1 MTLLERARELVELA
15 GVIEGAGAGDGR
27 LAVVEGPAGI
37 GKTALVE
44 LAGERARARGQRV
57 LMARAGQLESSC
69 SYGVVLQWL
78 EREWRR
84 SSGAGSADH
93 AAALAL
99 LRGRGSALAGEDAT
113 FGILNGLYWFV
124 ADLASQRPL
133 VLLLD
138 DAQWADLDSL
148 RFVSYLQ
155 RRLGGLALGVVVA
168 ARVGEAG
175 TAAELLGGLAQGPG
189 ARLVAPA
196 PLGEAGAAALLEQA
210 FGEAVGVEFSRACH
224 RATGGNPHYLIE
236 LQRALALDGV
246 VPVDA
251 EAGRAARATPTAL
264 ERYLLERLAAL
275 SADALP
281 LAGGMSVLG
290 DGASLRHAAR
300 LAALEPRRAAEV
312 ARLLVRAGILDS
324 DDPVGFAH
332 PIVHRVI
339 LGHLT
344 SVERDEG
351 HLTAARLLLDERA
364 SPERVAAHLLLT
376 SPAGREW
383 CVRALRAAAH
393 EAMGRSAAEAA
404 ADYLRRA
411 DIEPPGVSQ
420 QVEVLRELGAAEAL
434 VHDARASE
442 HLERALRAAS
452 DPRVRAEIALQ
463 LAAALLDL
471 FRSVDACRVLEA
483 ALAELDPAERELRG
497 RLQAALVSNA
507 YLDAATVEAG
517 VRVLE
522 ACASDAPPGPGG
534 RAIHVQRGMALA
546 HAGGSAAQ
554 ARELLEAGL
563 ADADEHDL
571 AGTFENGVMTM
582 IMAEGFERAGELL
595 ERFAALPAARLVR
608 RRAASLGTM
617 RGFLASRLG
626 ALGEAELHLRS
637 SLELTP
643 EATHPGGWLVVR
655 GLLADVLTVQGNLD
669 EADRILKAGPPEPWP
684 MHVGTGFALAA
695 RARLR
700 FAQGRTQDGLDDVD
714 VLARGEAAMGP
725 VAPALHHWRVDAATA
740 LVALDRRPEART
752 LLASDLELARSYG
765 APRALGVTLRAA
777 GVVEGGQHGLEL
789 LTEAVDVLAR
799 SPALLER
806 AHALVELGAALR
818 RDNQRRLAR
827 EHLDDGLRL
836 AQHCGARPL
845 AQRAYDE
852 LLASG
857 KHLRRMDLEDRD
869 ALTPAELRIARLA
882 AEGLTNREIARSLY
896 LSVKTIEMHLGRAY
910 RKLEITTRA
919 QLPDALV
926 RRSRG
931 VTPARGH
938 DRPPV
943 ARQR

>member
-1 MTLLERARELVELA
+1 MTLLERARELVELD
-15 GVIEGAGAGDGR
+15 GVIEAAGAGDGR
-27 LAVVEGPAGI
+27 LVVVEGPAGI

-44 LAGERARARGQRV
+44 LVGERARARGQRV

-84 SSGAGSADH
+84 SSGAGAGED
-93 AAALAL
+93 AAALVL
-99 LRGRGSALAGEDAT
+99 SRGRGPALAGEDAS
-113 FGILNGLYWFV
+113 FGILHGLYWFV
-124 ADLASQRPL
+124 ADLALERPL

-168 ARVGEAG
+168 ARVGEGGA
-175 TAAELLGGLAQGPG
+175 AAELLSGLVQGPG
-189 ARLVAPA
+189 ARLVVPA
-196 PLGEAGAAALLEQA
+196 PLGEAAAAALLERA
-210 FGEAVGVEFSRACH
+210 FGRAVGVEFSRACH

-246 VPVDA
+246 APVDA
-251 EAGRAARATPTAL
+251 EAGRAERATPTAL
-264 ERYLLERLAAL
+264 GRYLLERLAAL

-281 LAGGMSVLG
+281 LGGAMSLLG
-290 DGASLRHAAR
+290 DGSSVRHAAR

-312 ARLLVRAGILDS
+312 ARLLVRAGILGS

-351 HLTAARLLLDERA
+351 HLAAARLLLDERA
-364 SPERVAAHLLLT
+364 SPERVAAHLLHT
-376 SPAGREW
+376 SPGARSW
-383 CVRALRAAAH
+383 CVRALRAAAR

-404 ADYLRRA
+404 AGYLRRA
-411 DIEPPGVSQ
+411 DAEPPEASQ
-420 QVEVLRELGAAEAL
+420 RVAVLRELGAAEAL
-434 VHDARASE
+434 VHDARAFE
-442 HLERALRAAS
+442 HLEQALRAAAEA
-452 DPRVRAEIALQ
+452 RARAETALQ

-471 FRSVDACRVLEA
+471 FLSVEACRVLEA

-517 VRVLE
+517 VRVLA
-522 ACASDAPPGPGG
+522 ACASDPPPGPGG
-534 RAIHVQRGMALA
+534 RAIRVQHAMALA
-546 HAGGSAAQ
+546 HGGGSAAQ
-554 ARELLEAGL
+554 ARALLEAGL
-563 ADADEHDL
+563 ADAGEQDL

-582 IMAEGFERAGELL
+582 IMAEGFDLAAEFL

-608 RRAASLGTM
+608 RRAASLETM

-626 ALGEAELHLRS
+626 ALGEAELHLRG

-643 EATHPGGWLVVR
+643 EATHPGGWLVIR
-655 GLLADVLTVQGNLD
+655 GLLADVLTLQGSLD
-669 EADRILKAGPPEPWP
+669 ESDHILAAGPPQPWP
-684 MHVGTGFALAA
+684 VHVGAGFALAA

-700 FAQGRTQDGLDDVD
+700 FAQRRPREGLDDLA
-714 VLARGEAAMGP
+714 VLAAGEEAMGP
-725 VAPALHHWRVDAATA
+725 VGPALHHWREDAATA
-740 LVALDRRPEART
+740 LVALDRRSEART
-752 LLASDLELARSYG
+752 VLASDVELARGFG

-789 LTEAVDVLAR
+789 LAEAVDVLAR

-806 AHALVELGAALR
+806 ARALVELGAALR
-818 RDNQRRLAR
+818 RVNQRRLAR
-827 EHLDDGLRL
+827 EHLDEGLRL
-836 AQHCGARPL
+836 AQGCVARPL
-845 AQRAYDE
+845 ARRAYDE

-857 KHLRRMDLEDRD
+857 KHLRRSDLEDRD
-869 ALTPAELRIARLA
+869 ALTPGELRIARLA
-882 AEGLTNREIARSLY
+882 AEGMTNREIARALY

-910 RKLEITTRA
+910 RKLDITTRG
-919 QLPDALV
+919 QLPAALV
-926 RRSRG
+926 SRSRAA
-931 VTPARGH
+931 TPARAH
-938 DRPPV
+938 DPPPV